1 MTWIGVTKKR
11 KKYLIQLLLVSTP
24 NRLRQITSPP
34 PPHPP
39 PKTKT
44 NKQTNMNHLSLPRL
58 KQGFVIKQNRG
69 ITWSCLYKPPL
80 SRQTVS
86 GTDKYFKY
94 SKYNIIL
101 QNYYSTELLTFWI
114 FWKAFSVIKT
124 DDTQTE
130 SVLTPHL
137 THYTQQFETDQAKGT
152 L

>member
-1 MTWIGVTKKR
+1 MDRGYEEKEKILDSTIVSQYSEQTKTDH
-11 KKYLIQLLLVSTP
+11 LS
-24 NRLRQITSPP
+24 P

-130 SVLTPHL
+130 SVLTPYV